1 MEPLRKIESASSLPR
16 DIWIIGFVSFLINFS
31 SIIIFT
37 LSPSYLVSVLGVT
50 TFSIGILQGTVD
62 FIAWV
67 IRMFSGVISDYCR
80 KRKPILLF
88 SSALIVL
95 SRPLFM
101 MSSSFM
107 GFFLAKSLDR
117 LGNGLHAAPREALV
131 GDIASLHGSKGAC
144 YGLRQSLST
153 AGSFTGALIMITF
166 FHSCDNR
173 YFTFFLIATISPVIA
188 FMILIWKVK
197 EVPFSSSTPQ
207 EKLVFK
213 VIHLKKLPATYW
225 SVVMMASLFMLSN
238 YSGAFI
244 LLHSEAIAQTQIIA
258 PLVMIVQN
266 MATTAVAYPMGY
278 LSDKIGHTW
287 ILGLGFLVTALSGI
301 VFAFSSTSL
310 YILFGAFLWGI
321 QVGMTQSLFM
331 TRIAETTHTDIRGS
345 AFGIYYALMGI
356 MLFLSNSAIG
366 YIAHH
371 FSLSMGFLTSACI
384 ALFALCCLFLMNAW
398 RKAGA

>member
-1 MEPLRKIESASSLPR
+1 
-16 DIWIIGFVSFLINFS
+16 
-31 SIIIFT
+31 
-37 LSPSYLVSVLGVT
+37 
-50 TFSIGILQGTVD
+50 
-62 FIAWV
+62 
-67 IRMFSGVISDYCR
+67 
-80 KRKPILLF
+80 
-88 SSALIVL
+88 
-95 SRPLFM
+95 
-101 MSSSFM
+101 
-107 GFFLAKSLDR
+107 
-117 LGNGLHAAPREALV
+117 
-131 GDIASLHGSKGAC
+131 
-144 YGLRQSLST
+144 
-153 AGSFTGALIMITF
+153 
-166 FHSCDNR
+166 
-173 YFTFFLIATISPVIA
+173 
-188 FMILIWKVK
+188 MILIWKVK